1 MFRVA
6 KEKAPKQSLRTT
18 ALAMLARRDFA
29 ATELTQKLID
39 KGFERVEVESLVAEF
54 VSQRF
59 VDDRR
64 YAESFVA
71 YQSRRGQGPL
81 RIRQDLRQSGV
92 ASEILEEA
100 LGSGPDFGAVARD
113 VRKRKFGASSPKSF
127 KDKAKQARFLQ
138 YRGFSND
145 HIRIALGSDPG
156 EPFDPDV

>member
-1 MFRVA
+1 MDPFA
-6 KEKAPKQSLRTT
+6 KKDGPKLSARSA
-18 ALAMLARRDFA
+18 ALGLLARRDYA
-29 ATELTQKLID
+29 AGELTQKLLD
-39 KGFERVEVESLVAEF
+39 KGFDRDVVEPLVAEF
-54 VSQRF
+54 VAQRF

-71 YQSRRGQGPL
+71 YSSRRGQGPA

-92 ASEILEEA
+92 SSEITEEA
-100 LGSGPDFGAVARD
+100 LGSGPDFGAIAHR
-113 VRKRKFGASSPKSF
+113 VRLQKFGAGAPKSF